1 MPSPSVDTTAA
12 ATIAALARRDEIRAL
27 PLLLVELVM
36 AMRVAA
42 LFERAGRDPVPDLAR
57 RYRSVEAATAVDGL
71 VRTVV
76 RCWPER
82 FVVNRPC
89 CTALTPDEATLAALG
104 RLGRHGDR
112 DGFAAQLAGFVR
124 ADRHEALY
132 QATIHAIALLPSLH

>member
-12 ATIAALARRDEIRAL
+12 ATIAGLARQGEIRSL

-82 FVVNRPC
+82 FMVNRPC
-89 CTALTPDEATLAALG
+89 CTGLTPDEATLAAIG
-104 RLGRHGDR
+104 RMARQGDR
-112 DGFAAQLAGFVR
+112 EGFADQLAGFVR
-124 ADRHEALY
+124 SDRHEALY
-132 QATIHAIALLPSLH
+132 QATIHAIALLPGLA